1 MLAVGDALDAFY
13 LAPFRFG
20 LQFAAGSQLLGGAH
34 LRCGS
39 HGHGSRAAHGFRAS
53 ARHVG
58 IGPVNVAS
66 ALAAVSRFRGVGC
79 RGGHPQ
85 ELVAPLSLHRAVGG
99 GLLAAAIARAT
110 YVRIVVANDVALDRD
125 EFRLQGMLA
134 RASPGIGGGGTGG
147 TVGERLGVRQM
158 SAALAVDGAVF
169 PPGVEWGVALVR
181 SAPPIDS
188 RARDGNRAGR
198 ECAAHPNPAP

>member
-13 LAPFRFG
+13 LASFRFG

-66 ALAAVSRFRGVGC
+66 ALAAVSRLRGVGC
-79 RGGHPQ
+79 RSGHAQ
-85 ELVAPLSLHRAVGG
+85 ELVPRSACTAPS
-99 GLLAAAIARAT
+99 AAASSPPPSLGRLAFGSWSQTTWRSIATSFGSRGCSRGRAPASE
-110 YVRIVVANDVALDRD
+110 VAV
-125 EFRLQGMLA
+125 
-134 RASPGIGGGGTGG
+134 
-147 TVGERLGVRQM
+147 
-158 SAALAVDGAVF
+158 
-169 PPGVEWGVALVR
+169 
-181 SAPPIDS
+181 
-188 RARDGNRAGR
+188 RAGR
-198 ECAAHPNPAP
+198 STNGLVCGRCRRRWLSTAPSSPAASSGALLWFGRRRH